1 MSKEEI
7 KEGLESIA
15 GGSDKEP
22 KKYPE
27 IVVRSV
33 KYGGP
38 HIKPPKMPIKP
49 LNPFKKPE
57 LPVKPFTPAEEENK

>member
-27 IVVRSV
+27 IVK
-33 KYGGP
+33 KYLGTVVP
-38 HIKPPKMPIKP
+38 FDDNKFAA
-49 LNPFKKPE
+49 LNSAPCCILFNG
-57 LPVKPFTPAEEENK
+57 F

>member
-38 HIKPPKMPIKP
+38 HI
-49 LNPFKKPE
+49 
-57 LPVKPFTPAEEENK
+57 